1 MLATAMASIE
11 AETSIAAAPGE
22 VWAALLDGKRW
33 TSRAGL
39 VDPTGPATKRRRVTL
54 DAVEPLDGPAD
65 QVGTLRWAA
74 ATITI
79 PLLGARAA
87 QWVEQ
92 VSDIAPPWTI
102 EYEALARRPF
112 KRWRLRL
119 RLAER
124 RDGGTRVRCRLT
136 YAPATLAFR
145 VADLLFLR
153 RAIAHQVQATLDG
166 LARAFAPAPEP
177 THPSAAPEGAGD
189 TPHAAVPV

>member
-1 MLATAMASIE
+1 MLTAAMTSIE
-11 AETSIAAAPGE
+11 AETSIAAAPGD

-33 TSRAGL
+33 TSWAGL
-39 VDPTGPATKRRRVTL
+39 VDPTAPTTKRRRVTL

-74 ATITI
+74 ATIAI

-92 VSDIAPPWTI
+92 VSDVAAPWTI
-102 EYEALARRPF
+102 EYESLARRPF

-124 RDGGTRVRCRLT
+124 SDGGTRVRCRVT
-136 YAPATLAFR
+136 YAPATLGLKL
-145 VADLLFLR
+145 ADRLFLR
-153 RAIAHQVQATLDG
+153 RAISEEAQATLDG
-166 LARAFAPAPEP
+166 LACSFQAGAALQTTGEPATAPVEETGAV
-177 THPSAAPEGAGD
+177 AAA
-189 TPHAAVPV
+189 